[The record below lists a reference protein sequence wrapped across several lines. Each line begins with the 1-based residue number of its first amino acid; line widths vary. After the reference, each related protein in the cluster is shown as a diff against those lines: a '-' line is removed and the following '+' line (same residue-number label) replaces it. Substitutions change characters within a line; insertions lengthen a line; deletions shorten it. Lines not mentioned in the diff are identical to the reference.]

1 MVAGT
6 ANKNK
11 LGMEN
16 KVSNLSEKLAE
27 TESSAKGEAKN

>member
-1 MVAGT
+1 MVAGI

-11 LGMEN
+11 TGMEN

-27 TESSAKGEAKN
+27 TESSAQGEAKN